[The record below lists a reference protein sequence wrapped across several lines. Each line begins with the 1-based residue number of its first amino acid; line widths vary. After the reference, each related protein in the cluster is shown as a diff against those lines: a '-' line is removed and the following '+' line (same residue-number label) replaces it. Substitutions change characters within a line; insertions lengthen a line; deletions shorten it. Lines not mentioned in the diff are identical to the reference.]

1 MLLQPDLGPRSVLFV
16 LAALAVLGRAAPAQ
30 ARAAGFAT
38 ASCDSC
44 HRGGGVP
51 KVTISMAP
59 LAIDPGGTT
68 TVTVTITAVNGGPA
82 GFYLHARGQGTFTAI
97 EGQGTRLPTSTEI
110 VHSAPKREGETVS
123 FQTRWTAPQKAGSYS
138 FEAWG
143 VSANGNNQPSGDGA
157 VAATL
162 FFTVG
167 CAGMTVYVDFDGD
180 GFGSDAIAP
189 QKACDLQPGFVLKG
203 GDCNDYRASVHPGA
217 PEICDE
223 FDNDCNGQ
231 INEGLAMAMTYRDN
245 DGDGHASRTTSDTR
259 VGCGEAGYTTLRD
272 DCNDSD
278 KDVYPG
284 AKEVCN
290 LKDDNCNNR
299 VDEGARL
306 TCGVGWCRVTVEN
319 CTATACTPGSPRP
332 EQCNLIDDDC
342 DGVIDN
348 DAPCDNGRVC
358 VTGRCLNSDDAR
370 AIRESMDGGAPDAAP
385 SGAPRADGGTTDPGS
400 SARRRDR
407 PAGCQ
412 QAGGVP
418 GASGV
423 VGVVMLAVLWLRR
436 RWGGSS
442 LPATVPSRASR
453 RRCGS

>member
-1 MLLQPDLGPRSVLFV
+1 MLLQSSVGYRSSW
-16 LAALAVLGRAAPAQ
+16 LAALIALAVLGRATPAR

-51 KVTISMAP
+51 KVTITMDP

-68 TVTVTITAVNGGPA
+68 TVTVSITAVNGGPA
-82 GFYLHARGQGTFTAI
+82 GFYLHARGQGTFADI
-97 EGQGTRLPTSTEI
+97 PGQGTRLPTNTEV
-110 VHSAPKREGETVS
+110 VHAAPKRQGDVVT
-123 FQTRWTAPQKAGSYS
+123 FQTRWTAPAKAGSYS

-143 VSANGNNQPSGDGA
+143 VAANGNNQPSGDGA
-157 VAATL
+157 IGTTL

-180 GFGSDAIAP
+180 GYGSDAITP

-203 GDCNDYRASVHPGA
+203 GDCNDYRATVHPGA

-223 FDNDCNGQ
+223 YDNDCNGQ
-231 INEGLAMAMTYRDN
+231 INEGLATALTYRDN
-245 DGDGHASRTTSDTR
+245 DGDGHASRTSTDTR
-259 VGCGEAGYTTLRD
+259 MGCGEPGYTTLRD

-290 LKDDNCNNR
+290 NKDDNCNNR

-306 TCGVGWCRVTVEN
+306 TCGTGWCRVVVDS
-319 CTATACTPGSPRP
+319 CTASSCTPGSPRP
-332 EQCNLIDDDC
+332 EVCNLIDDDC

-358 VTGRCLNSDDAR
+358 ITGRCLASDDAR
-370 AIRESMDGGAPDAAP
+370 AIRESMDGGIPDAA
-385 SGAPRADGGTTDPGS
+385 RAVPGRTEPDGGEATGS
-400 SARRRDR
+400 DR
-407 PAGCQ
+407 HRTGAAGCQ
-412 QAGGVP
+412 QGGPGPTGAGLLLVL
-418 GASGV
+418 
-423 VGVVMLAVLWLRR
+423 VGLLTLRR
-436 RWGGSS
+436 RW
-442 LPATVPSRASR
+442 SR
-453 RRCGS
+453 